1 MKLKQLFCRHI
12 YKEMR
17 REDLYKAREPT
28 GPITY
33 ANFLYIAKH
42 QECVKC
48 EKLRI
53 VTDRILLV

>member
-1 MKLKQLFCRHI
+1 MKVKQLFCKHI
-12 YKEMR
+12 FKEIS
-17 REDLYKAREPT
+17 REDLYKAREPI

-48 EKLRI
+48 EKFRI
-53 VTDRILLV
+53 VTERILLV